1 MSEEATVAAH
11 AAIRIMDVVT
21 RQSESLHHGIVTLA
35 DMLWRLECHAEIIE
49 QRLERIESYVINAS
63 RASNL

>member
-1 MSEEATVAAH
+1 MMSEATVAAH

-49 QRLERIESYVINAS
+49 QKLERIEAHINAS
-63 RASNL
+63 RAAL